1 MLRPVLTL
9 AALGAAGIL
18 AWQLLWGLVLPLL
31 VGVFAVLLKIAFWVA
46 VIALAIW
53 AFRWLSRSPERPA

>member
-18 AWQLLWGLVLPLL
+18 AWQLLWGLVLPLV
-31 VGVFAVLLKIAFWVA
+31 VGILAIAIKIAFWVA
-46 VIALAIW
+46 LIALVIW
-53 AFRWLSRSPERPA
+53 AFRRLSRSPETPA